1 MVRTCETG
9 NHHAFGAL
17 AREVHI
23 QQSIPMQMREFAPAA
38 REANAAKAM
47 AAWPDA
53 RKLARSNLQRLQG
66 RESVAVKQRR
76 PCQEERVQNLRR
88 ERHPRQP
95 AQTPDDKLEYHVW
108 ISARRFMCRITRKCT
123 A

>member
-1 MVRTCETG
+1 MVGLRETG
-9 NHHAFGAL
+9 SDHAFSAL
-17 AREVHI
+17 AREVDI
-23 QQSIPMQMREFAPAA
+23 QQAIPVQVRKFTPAP

-53 RKLARSNLQRLQG
+53 RKPARSNLQRLQG

-95 AQTPDDKLEYHVW
+95 AQTPDDELEYHGW
-108 ISARRFMCRITRKCT
+108 ISARRLMCRITRKCT